1 MLDKVVRRVFTA
13 MVAAS
18 ADLALDLDHYLTL
31 VDTSAGVSNG
41 ICSPG
46 L

>member
-1 MLDKVVRRVFTA
+1 

-18 ADLALDLDHYLTL
+18 EDLALDLDHYLTL
-31 VDTSAGVSNG
+31 VDTSAGVSEVMVYV
-41 ICSPG
+41 